1 MSDTPKDNLDIQFN
15 LHANTSRI
23 SYTSSNASC
32 EVLEAKLHNK
42 RKFELSSQQESKQLA
57 ETPTFAKRKS
67 AINQPRMLNKNTISG
82 HLAAF
87 TAYAIFG
94 FNIIVCKDLTSGHLI
109 PPLGIFTIRSIIAG
123 SLFWLASAFLPKER
137 IEKTDYIRIFTASM
151 LGFFMCQIT
160 FLIGIPHITPMDC
173 SIMTAMSPICTMI
186 IAAIA
191 IKEPITFRKGSGVA
205 VSFAG
210 IIYLIL
216 SRVTTATE
224 GATESTPFGIA
235 MMVLNVLS
243 FSMYLGIFRPL
254 IAKYT
259 VVTFMKWI
267 FLFAA
272 CVSAPISFKGLVNVD
287 WSGIPSI
294 QYAELAYLTICATF
308 ISYFLIPVSQKRI
321 RPTLVSMYSY
331 VQPIIAII
339 VSIIIG
345 MDVLTWQKVAAAVMG
360 FEWHGG

>member
-1 MSDTPKDNLDIQFN
+1 
-15 LHANTSRI
+15 
-23 SYTSSNASC
+23 
-32 EVLEAKLHNK
+32 
-42 RKFELSSQQESKQLA
+42 
-57 ETPTFAKRKS
+57 
-67 AINQPRMLNKNTISG
+67 MLNKNTISG

-123 SLFWLASAFLPKER
+123 TLFWLVSAFMPKER
-137 IEKTDYIRIFTASM
+137 IEKTDYIRIFAASM

-287 WSGIPSI
+287 WSRIPSI

-331 VQPIIAII
+331 VQPIIAIV

-345 MDVLTWQKVAAAVMG
+345 MDMLTWQKVAAAVMV
-360 FEWHGG
+360 FGGVIIVSYSKKAKNQEIH